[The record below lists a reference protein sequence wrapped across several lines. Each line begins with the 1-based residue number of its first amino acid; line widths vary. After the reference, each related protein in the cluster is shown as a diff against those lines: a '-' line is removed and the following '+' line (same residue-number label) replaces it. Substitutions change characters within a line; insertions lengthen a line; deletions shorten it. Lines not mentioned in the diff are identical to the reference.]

1 MVNRSFFKTI
11 HIIYISSCLYNIKWK
26 KLVDKYAAKR
36 KDLLLKI
43 KDPNLSYE
51 EKQMYRL
58 KLETLPKNANPIR
71 VRNRCNLTGR
81 PRSYY
86 RRFGLSRISL
96 REMAS
101 QGLIPGITKA
111 SW

>member
-1 MVNRSFFKTI
+1 MAKKSKIMHNINRKNLVTRCATRRKELIAKVNDT
-11 HIIYISSCLYNIKWK
+11 
-26 KLVDKYAAKR
+26 
-36 KDLLLKI
+36 
-43 KDPNLSYE
+43 NLSYE
-51 EKQMYRL
+51 ERQMFRL
-58 KLETLPKNANPIR
+58 KLEKLPKNSNPNR

-101 QGLIPGITKA
+101 NGLIPGVTKA

>member
-1 MVNRSFFKTI
+1 MAKKSKIMHNI
-11 HIIYISSCLYNIKWK
+11 HRKS
-26 KLVDKYAAKR
+26 LVERYAAKR
-36 KDLLLKI
+36 KDLIKKI
-43 KDPNLSYE
+43 NDTSLSFE
-51 EKQMYRL
+51 ERQAFRL
-58 KLETLPKNANPIR
+58 KLEKLPKNSNPNR

-101 QGLIPGITKA
+101 NGLIPGVTKA

>member
-1 MVNRSFFKTI
+1 MAKKSKI
-11 HIIYISSCLYNIKWK
+11 MHNIKRK
-26 KLVDKYAAKR
+26 RLVAIYAKKR
-36 KDLLLKI
+36 KDLLSKI

-58 KLETLPKNANPIR
+58 KLEKLPKNSNPNR

-81 PRSYY
+81 PRGYY
-86 RRFGLSRISL
+86 RRLGLSRISL
-96 REMAS
+96 REMAN

>member
-1 MVNRSFFKTI
+1 MAKKSKIMHNIYRKT
-11 HIIYISSCLYNIKWK
+11 
-26 KLVDKYAAKR
+26 LVERYATKR
-36 KDLLLKI
+36 KELVSKI
-43 KDPNLSYE
+43 NDTSLSYE
-51 EKQMYRL
+51 ERQLYRL
-58 KLETLPKNANPIR
+58 KLEKLPKNSNPNR

-96 REMAS
+96 REMVS
-101 QGLIPGITKA
+101 SGLIPGVTKA

>member
-1 MVNRSFFKTI
+1 MAKKSKI
-11 HIIYISSCLYNIKWK
+11 MHNIKRK
-26 KLVDKYAAKR
+26 KLVDMYATKR
-36 KDLLLKI
+36 KDLLSKI

-58 KLETLPKNANPIR
+58 KLEKLPKNSNPIR

-81 PRSYY
+81 PRAYY

>member
-1 MVNRSFFKTI
+1 MAKKSKI
-11 HIIYISSCLYNIKWK
+11 MHNIKRK
-26 KLVDKYAAKR
+26 KLVDMYATKR
-36 KDLLLKI
+36 KDLLSKI

-58 KLETLPKNANPIR
+58 KLEKLPKNSNPIR

>member
-1 MVNRSFFKTI
+1 MAKKSKIMHNIHRKT
-11 HIIYISSCLYNIKWK
+11 
-26 KLVDKYAAKR
+26 LVERYAAKR
-36 KDLLLKI
+36 KDLIKKI
-43 KDPNLSYE
+43 NDTSLSYE
-51 EKQMYRL
+51 ERQAFRL
-58 KLETLPKNANPIR
+58 KLEKLPKNSNPNR

-81 PRSYY
+81 PRAYY

-101 QGLIPGITKA
+101 NGLIPGVTKA